1 LSIAWALTENGFTLH
16 HYSRHYPRYWLG
28 GVCLLPV
35 AAGHAPE
42 SRTGVV
48 VSWTTHDLLS
58 LGWCR
63 WHEYHCP
70 QEVVNGALG
79 HVLGGL
85 GFQLVPFGSRLA
97 RGRMRCGCGSPPAI
111 RTPTISAVS
120 TTMASH
126 RAGYRAWPR

>member
-1 LSIAWALTENGFTLH
+1 M
-16 HYSRHYPRYWLG
+16 
-28 GVCLLPV
+28 
-35 AAGHAPE
+35 
-42 SRTGVV
+42 
-48 VSWTTHDLLS
+48 SWTTHDLLS
-58 LGWCR
+58 LDWCR

-70 QEVVNGALG
+70 QEVMNGALG